1 LTTVPGT
8 AQPVDVIILA
18 DESGSMLKY
27 PNEITGMQQAA
38 TQIVDAEWSPQSR
51 IAIDGFG
58 SAPPGGQSTQAAI
71 DQYCPLT
78 AVDSSAARTAL
89 ARCAAEIKG
98 RSLQQG
104 YNTDFAAA
112 LQQAS
117 EVLSGSRAAG
127 HLPLVFFMTDGQLDE
142 GPDSPYVPKGV
153 NDPFGTIGDRNAQAL
168 ITAPSTGLL
177 AQLRGIG
184 AEIWPVGFG
193 DAGRLT
199 SAKDE
204 LSLFAADGAQN
215 GCPAGS
221 GAQPSPKFIPPTVS
235 SDQET
240 QDIQTDLI
248 AAFAEARCAAAEP
261 PIWSPLPAG
270 SAVSKTVTISPL
282 ATYASIIVDKGNSQ
296 VIVTYKDPAGQKFT
310 DTSPGG
316 QGASAV
322 GGVLFGP
329 QQSGQPDQAALE
341 TLQLEDPAPGPWTV
355 TFTDPKGVAAQ
366 EVGLSAI
373 WQGEVTLEPTDQQV
387 GDPGHQYTLAVQPV
401 VRSARVQPS
410 ELSMFIGQFMVTWPG
425 GQSVTK
431 PAHLD
436 TTKGSPTYGDF
447 TATVTVPQNL
457 NGRANVNFTGAAPAV
472 QGEAS
477 TSFLVRPGG
486 GIVVALQN
494 TSGRTVAPGGTLQI
508 NGTINANGQTGS
520 KIVFALAGLGNG
532 VDASLKSP
540 FGQVTVPSGQQ
551 SITLTIYFD
560 PKARLGPAT
569 GTIQWAPGG
578 QGTPPPSDFLSA
590 SSLDLTIAYP
600 APPLTSHPWF
610 WVIVALLAAVIL
622 VLLVRWLMV
631 WRAWTIHV
639 RGPIAT
645 AGSGTE
651 WEIPGDSPGTDPWKQ
666 L

>member
-1 LTTVPGT
+1 
-8 AQPVDVIILA
+8 
-18 DESGSMLKY
+18 
-27 PNEITGMQQAA
+27 
-38 TQIVDAEWSPQSR
+38 
-51 IAIDGFG
+51 
-58 SAPPGGQSTQAAI
+58 
-71 DQYCPLT
+71 
-78 AVDSSAARTAL
+78 
-89 ARCAAEIKG
+89 
-98 RSLQQG
+98 
-104 YNTDFAAA
+104 
-112 LQQAS
+112 
-117 EVLSGSRAAG
+117 
-127 HLPLVFFMTDGQLDE
+127 
-142 GPDSPYVPKGV
+142 
-153 NDPFGTIGDRNAQAL
+153 
-168 ITAPSTGLL
+168 
-177 AQLRGIG
+177 
-184 AEIWPVGFG
+184 
-193 DAGRLT
+193 
-199 SAKDE
+199 
-204 LSLFAADGAQN
+204 
-215 GCPAGS
+215 
-221 GAQPSPKFIPPTVS
+221 
-235 SDQET
+235 
-240 QDIQTDLI
+240 
-248 AAFAEARCAAAEP
+248 
-261 PIWSPLPAG
+261 
-270 SAVSKTVTISPL
+270 
-282 ATYASIIVDKGNSQ
+282 
-296 VIVTYKDPAGQKFT
+296 
-310 DTSPGG
+310 
-316 QGASAV
+316 
-322 GGVLFGP
+322 
-329 QQSGQPDQAALE
+329 
-341 TLQLEDPAPGPWTV
+341 
-355 TFTDPKGVAAQ
+355 
-366 EVGLSAI
+366 
-373 WQGEVTLEPTDQQV
+373 
-387 GDPGHQYTLAVQPV
+387 
-401 VRSARVQPS
+401 
-410 ELSMFIGQFMVTWPG
+410 
-425 GQSVTK
+425 
-431 PAHLD
+431 
-436 TTKGSPTYGDF
+436 
-447 TATVTVPQNL
+447 
-457 NGRANVNFTGAAPAV
+457 V